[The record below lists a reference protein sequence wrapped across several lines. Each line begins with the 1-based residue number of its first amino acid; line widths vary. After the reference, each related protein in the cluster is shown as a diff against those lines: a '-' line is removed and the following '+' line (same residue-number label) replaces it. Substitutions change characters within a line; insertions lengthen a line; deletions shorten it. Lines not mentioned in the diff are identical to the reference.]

1 MSYAAAFALVCVI
14 TALIRP
20 RQLGP
25 WVPADLIVV
34 LLAGGMSLVWC
45 ALIDMVAR

>member
-1 MSYAAAFALVCVI
+1 MTPVALFALVCLI
-14 TALIRP
+14 TAAIRP